1 MRWRVGEYW
10 LSLRD
15 LTTLNIGH
23 RQRRDDPTDV
33 WPPPAATSWDQ
44 CLVHPI
50 NSICSK
56 ASHYG
61 RQNANYLLHVSGG
74 CARTLANNNDWGYRW
89 GYSLFVTFM
98 TFATFATFAKS
109 IKHRPKSIKHSPAA
123 SRPANQKPL
132 KNILGRFA
140 ADLSKNLSRNLSK
153 TYRAFSG
160 YFGGFSRPGSA
171 NVPLWPLG
179 SGELKEKVCNTHAP
193 LRGGPQKK
201 RPRVCHITA
210 FGSSGTVHG
219 QTTFKHQCHSL
230 L

>member
-1 MRWRVGEYW
+1 MPRFLIQSHRARGRARQQSKSWRVGEYW

-15 LTTLNIGH
+15 LTKLNIGH

-44 CLVHPI
+44 CLVHPKS
-50 NSICSK
+50 SICSK

-74 CARTLANNNDWGYRW
+74 CARTPANNNDWGYRW

-132 KNILGRFA
+132 KISLA
-140 ADLSKNLSRNLSK
+140 A
-153 TYRAFSG
+153 
-160 YFGGFSRPGSA
+160 SRPIYQRIYQRIYQK
-171 NVPLWPLG
+171 LLG
-179 SGELKEKVCNTHAP
+179 VIRS
-193 LRGGPQKK
+193 LRGVLPVWVRG
-201 RPRVCHITA
+201 TA
-210 FGSSGTVHG
+210 QYTKTPAHANCSIHVAVWLSVH
-219 QTTFKHQCHSL
+219 L
-230 L
+230 LIVQLP

>member
-1 MRWRVGEYW
+1 MVRDMFASCTGFVRCLAVGAARVIFGGIRMRWRVGEYW

-15 LTTLNIGH
+15 LTKLNIGH

-56 ASHYG
+56 ANHYG

-74 CARTLANNNDWGYRW
+74 CARTPANNNDWGYRW

-140 ADLSKNLSRNLSK
+140 ANLSKNISK
-153 TYRAFSG
+153 VTWRYEVTL
-160 YFGGFSRPGSA
+160 GGFA
-171 NVPLWPLG
+171 ALG
-179 SGELKEKVCNTHAP
+179 
-193 LRGGPQKK
+193 
-201 RPRVCHITA
+201 
-210 FGSSGTVHG
+210 
-219 QTTFKHQCHSL
+219 
-230 L
+230 